1 MSYGE
6 CEGQEVGGGVVVE
19 SFEKFSDLVKSLGI
33 RFYGK
38 YAEQGEVPWEA
49 IETHLLERYG
59 ELFLEIEAC
68 RKLVAF
74 VLFYVRSTDLEW
86 YRVLTLDEVFQP
98 LTAVEMPP
106 SPVGFPE
113 EIMPL
118 LLRAGLLNEQLRRM
132 ALQGF
137 AFSVWLASD
146 QVRQAVAMCES
157 EADVQALRGLI
168 ETEMKSDPE
177 FTHWE

>member
-1 MSYGE
+1 MA
-6 CEGQEVGGGVVVE
+6 VE

-38 YAEQGEVPWEA
+38 YAEQSEVPWEA

-59 ELFLEIEAC
+59 ELFLEIEDC
-68 RKLVAF
+68 RKLIAF
-74 VLFYVRSTDLEW
+74 VLFNVRSTDLEW
-86 YRVLTLDEVFQP
+86 YRVLTSDEVFQP
-98 LTAVEMPP
+98 LTAAEMPP
-106 SPVGFPE
+106 SPVGSPE

-118 LLRAGLLNEQLRRM
+118 LRGAGLVSEQLRRM

-137 AFSVWLASD
+137 VFSVWLASD

-157 EADVQALRGLI
+157 EVDSQALRGLI
-168 ETEMKSDPE
+168 ETEMESDPE
-177 FTHWE
+177 GTRWE